1 MTRHRTKKTNVSPD
15 GIIMTEKHGEWKKG
29 DDVWY
34 KNFHGEWKYGKIMYF
49 SENPDNGKT
58 WVTYWNLTNPRYE
71 SSYLEGMSREPP
83 TKSLRDKVL
92 KKIARSNIKNKK
104 DK

>member
-1 MTRHRTKKTNVSPD
+1 MARRRMKKSNTTPD
-15 GIIMTEKHGEWKKG
+15 GNILTEKYGEWKKG

-34 KNFHGEWKYGKIMYF
+34 KNHRDEWKYGKIMYF

-58 WVTYWNLTNPRYE
+58 WVTYWDLTNPRYE
-71 SSYLEGMSREPP
+71 SGRLEDMSREPP